1 MGYVR
6 WRTVGIDREEENIT
20 LAPSADT
27 GLLEFLKGMHPDSD
41 IVPARVPSETL

>member
-1 MGYVR
+1 MRYVR

-27 GLLEFLKGMHPDSD
+27 GLFQIP
-41 IVPARVPSETL
+41 